1 MWALPTLSAPNFT
14 SYSIRSPAP
23 NGTFARFVVDAATVV
38 VAGVDWAAEV
48 VAAAA
53 IRTARRVKTDMR
65 LTMDARLVPDSRAKE
80 ALVTPRLLLE
90 QRAASLAT
98 EADE

>member
-23 NGTFARFVVDAATVV
+23 NGTFARFAVDTATVAAV
-38 VAGVDWAAEV
+38 VVGVDWAEEV

-53 IRTARRVKTDMR
+53 TKTAKRVNTDER
-65 LTMDARLVPDSRAKE
+65 LTLDVRLVPDSRGKE
-80 ALVTPRLLLE
+80 SLITPHLPRE
-90 QRAASLAT
+90 QRAA
-98 EADE
+98 EPCD